1 MELRGLCK
9 SYRGKIVLD
18 IEELDISEGRITAF
32 VGENG
37 AGKTTL
43 FRILSGLSFPTKGS
57 VSFANPSGIP
67 GVMIELPAIDMKM
80 SAWENLSW
88 VSRVYGRDGC
98 MDIQELLALVGLEKN
113 NTKVKKYSLGMKQR
127 LGIAMCLAHN
137 PNLLILDE
145 PMNGLDPVGMMDLR
159 NILHKINEKGTTI
172 LISSHILSELYKIA
186 SEYVFMKEGKVIQ
199 VKSSRDFEELEA
211 NYYEL
216 LTSDNDKATRLLKDT
231 LHCKVKEDGGRM
243 LFNKGSNTIMDISKL
258 LCENKIYILMLKE
271 KGFDIESYYMEVL
284 DKNA

>member
-1 MELRGLCK
+1 MADK
-9 SYRGKIVLD
+9 
-18 IEELDISEGRITAF
+18 
-32 VGENG
+32 
-37 AGKTTL
+37 
-43 FRILSGLSFPTKGS
+43 
-57 VSFANPSGIP
+57 
-67 GVMIELPAIDMKM
+67 
-80 SAWENLSW
+80 
-88 VSRVYGRDGC
+88 
-98 MDIQELLALVGLEKN
+98 
-113 NTKVKKYSLGMKQR
+113 
-127 LGIAMCLAHN
+127 
-137 PNLLILDE
+137 
-145 PMNGLDPVGMMDLR
+145 VGMMDLR